1 MASAETLSLVGGLR
15 GERNTSM
22 HQEKANISHLSILF
36 FKIKEKNIPKNMRG
50 TNMCFAFAT
59 DNLPLL
65 PGTLTIYNSNGSSFF
80 CVGFRGYDGGFD
92 AMPVIDDSER
102 ASTGP

>member
-1 MASAETLSLVGGLR
+1 M
-15 GERNTSM
+15 
-22 HQEKANISHLSILF
+22 
-36 FKIKEKNIPKNMRG
+36 NMRG
-50 TNMCFAFAT
+50 KHVLCIC
-59 DNLPLL
+59 DNDLPLL